1 METLCGEVTTLQ
13 SDLFPV
19 GKLSHINLGFFSHQV
34 ALLYFFH
41 LGCCTRVL
49 LAAQEQ
55 QNGISTTSIK
65 HQTQLSNLLNIL
77 NSVS

>member
-34 ALLYFFH
+34 ALLYFH
-41 LGCCTRVL
+41 LGCCIRVL
-49 LAAQEQ
+49 LAAEEQ

-65 HQTQLSNLLNIL
+65 HQTQLSNI
-77 NSVS
+77 

>member
-34 ALLYFFH
+34 ALLYFH
-41 LGCCTRVL
+41 LGCCVSVCVL

-65 HQTQLSNLLNIL
+65 HQSQLSYLC
-77 NSVS
+77 